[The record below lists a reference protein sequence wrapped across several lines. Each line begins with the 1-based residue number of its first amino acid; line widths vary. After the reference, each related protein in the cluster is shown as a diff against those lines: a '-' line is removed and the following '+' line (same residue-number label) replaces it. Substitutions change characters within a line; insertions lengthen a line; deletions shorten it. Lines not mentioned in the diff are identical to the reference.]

1 MPTDANSPEDALA
14 VALAGS
20 GAQVAFGVP
29 GGGANL
35 AMIGALERHGLRF
48 VLAHAE
54 TPACIMASTYGHLSG
69 SVSAAVVTR
78 GPGAASAVN
87 GAAQATL
94 DRQPLILISD
104 TVTTNQRDR
113 VAHQRIDQA
122 GMLGPVCKTTMPL
135 STATAAQA
143 VATARSWPPGCV
155 HLDQDPAAADP
166 APTDEPSATGEA
178 EATKVATVIATA
190 ARPVVI
196 VGAGAL
202 TAPAEVR
209 AAIERFAAP
218 TFTTY
223 QAVGVI
229 PTDSSTN
236 AGLFTNGAT
245 EREFIGNAD
254 LVILIG
260 LDMVEPIPA
269 AWPTDAPVVSIAPI
283 PTADPYA
290 PIAHEV
296 TGDVGAL
303 AAECLG
309 GNHEWDSTAAA
320 THRSATNASL
330 RHHDGAGFG
339 PIEVVD
345 TALEWAGS
353 VDRLTTTVDAGAH
366 FLAIM
371 PLWDVAEPGDILI
384 SNGLATMGYAV
395 PAAIG
400 SALARPEHR
409 VLALTGDGGLG
420 MTLAEL
426 ETIARLDLSITVV
439 VFNDAALSLIKI
451 KQGPN
456 QGGAAA
462 VAFRPIDFAAVAQAH
477 GTMGIV
483 ATNPDELAGAL
494 RATAR
499 GPALIDARIDPSTY
513 THLFRVTRG

>member
-1 MPTDANSPEDALA
+1 MSIDADSPEEALA
-14 VALAGS
+14 AALAGS
-20 GAQVAFGVP
+20 GARVAFGVP

-35 AMIGALERHGLRF
+35 AMVGALGRHGLRF

-54 TPACIMASTYGHLSG
+54 TPACIMASTYGRLSG
-69 SVSAAVVTR
+69 SVSAAIATR
-78 GPGAASAVN
+78 GPGAASAAN

-122 GMLGPVCKTTMPL
+122 AMLAPVCKATMPL
-135 STATAAQA
+135 SAATAVQS
-143 VATARSWPPGCV
+143 VALARAWPAGCV
-155 HLDQDPAAADP
+155 HLDQDPAAGT
-166 APTDEPSATGEA
+166 APVDRQSPSDSANATE
-178 EATKVATVIATA
+178 VAAAIASS

-202 TAPAEVR
+202 TAPAEAR

-218 TFTTY
+218 AFSTY
-223 QAVGVI
+223 HAVGVI
-229 PTDSSTN
+229 STSSPAN
-236 AGLFTNGAT
+236 AGLFTNGAP
-245 EREFIGNAD
+245 EREFIRSAD

-269 AWPTDAPVVSIAPI
+269 AWPGDAPVVSIAPA
-283 PTADPYA
+283 PTPDPYA
-290 PIAHEV
+290 PIAHEA

-303 AAECLG
+303 ALECLVG
-309 GNHEWDSTAAA
+309 DHEWEPAAAA
-320 THRSATNASL
+320 THRATTIA
-330 RHHDGAGFG
+330 RMRQHDEGTLG

-345 TALEWAGS
+345 TALEWADS
-353 VDRLTTTVDAGAH
+353 VGHLTTTVDAGAH

-371 PLWDVAEPGDILI
+371 PLWNVPGPGDLLI

-400 SALARPEHR
+400 AALARPDHR

-426 ETIARLDLSITVV
+426 ETIARLDLPITVV

-451 KQGPN
+451 KQTAD
-456 QGGAAA
+456 QGGEAA
-462 VAFRPIDFAAVAQAH
+462 VAYRPTDFAAVAEAH
-477 GTMGIV
+477 GMTGIV
-483 ATNPDELAGAL
+483 ASTARELADAMA
-494 RATAR
+494 ATAP
-499 GPALIDARIDPSTY
+499 GPVLVDARIDPSAY
-513 THLFRVTRG
+513 PHLLRVTRG

>member
-1 MPTDANSPEDALA
+1 MSTDADSPEDALA
-14 VALAGS
+14 AALAGS

-35 AMIGALERHGLRF
+35 AMVGALERHGLRF

-54 TPACIMASTYGHLSG
+54 TPACIMASTYGHLTG

-94 DRQPLILISD
+94 DRQPLILVSD
-104 TVTTNQRDR
+104 AVTVNERHR

-122 GMLGPVCKTTMPL
+122 GMLSPACKATMPL
-135 STATAAQA
+135 SAATAAHA
-143 VATARSWPPGCV
+143 VAMARSSPAGCV
-155 HLDQDPAAADP
+155 HLDQDPAAGP
-166 APTDEPSATGEA
+166 APADERSGPGEA
-178 EATKVATVIATA
+178 NTAEVAASIASA

-202 TAPAEVR
+202 TAPAEAR
-209 AAIERFAAP
+209 AALERFAAP

-229 PTDSSTN
+229 PTDSPTN
-236 AGLFTNGAT
+236 AGLFTNGAP
-245 EREFIGNAD
+245 ERELIGNAD

-269 AWPTDAPVVSIAPI
+269 AWPTDAPVVSIAPT
-283 PTADPYA
+283 PTAEPYA

-296 TGDVGAL
+296 VGDLGAL
-303 AAECLG
+303 AAECLVG
-309 GNHEWDSTAAA
+309 SHTWDPTSAT
-320 THRSATNASL
+320 THRSATIASL
-330 RHHDGAGFG
+330 RHHDGGGFG

-345 TALEWAGS
+345 TALEWADS

-371 PLWDVAEPGDILI
+371 PLWEVAEPGDLLI

-395 PAAIG
+395 PAAVG

-462 VAFRPIDFAAVAQAH
+462 VAYRPTDFAAVAEAH
-477 GTMGIV
+477 GMTGIV
-483 ATNPDELAGAL
+483 ATSPDELASAL

-499 GPALIDARIDPSTY
+499 GPALVDARIDPSAY
-513 THLFRVTRG
+513 THLFRVSRG